1 MANNVAV
8 TEGSGKTIATTDV
21 GGFQIQKIH
30 VSNAAGTVVDPVA
43 AGSAAMAAAVPVT
56 IATDDTQHAAML
68 AAMGGRSVQ
77 VVPTCDATPLAQ
89 YDVMAATEV
98 FTNATRAADING
110 ILSALKVVRLDAATC
125 PYLRIWLLSK
135 NSSIGAENAAFA
147 PADADADDLLGYV
160 DFLAASFIG
169 TTGMV
174 NCFQQQLNINL
185 PVKPAA
191 GTRDVYFGIQV
202 MDAAGADLG
211 AATDIIIT
219 AEFI

>member
-1 MANNVAV
+1 MSDNIDV
-8 TEGSGKTIATTDV
+8 TPGTGKTIAA
-21 GGFQIQKIH
+21 KE
-30 VSNAAGTVVDPVA
+30 VSSKLYQSITVAKSDGTLVDPVD
-43 AGSAAMAAAVPVT
+43 AGSAAMAASVPVT

-77 VVPTCDATPLAQ
+77 VVPTCDATALAQ

-98 FTNATRAADING
+98 FTNATRAVDING

-125 PYLRIWLLSK
+125 PYLRVWLLSK

-185 PVKPAA
+185 PVKPAS

-202 MDAAGADLG
+202 MDAGGADLG
-211 AATDIIIT
+211 AATDIIVT